1 MIQITRDGS
10 KIVITVRGQHPVA
23 STDFIATCNLND
35 ENYAKL
41 ATDNLQR
48 HLWATL
54 TVIRERAYEQGW
66 KDAKAHRR
74 KANWFSGTIHNT
86 NSQHTIP

>member
-10 KIVITVRGQHPVA
+10 KLVITVRGQQPIGA
-23 STDFIATCNLND
+23 TNFIATCDLGN
-35 ENYAKL
+35 EVYATL
-41 ATDNLQR
+41 ATDNLLR

-66 KDAKAHRR
+66 KDAKAHNK
-74 KANWFSGTIHNT
+74 KADWFSGTIHT
-86 NSQHTIP
+86 SP